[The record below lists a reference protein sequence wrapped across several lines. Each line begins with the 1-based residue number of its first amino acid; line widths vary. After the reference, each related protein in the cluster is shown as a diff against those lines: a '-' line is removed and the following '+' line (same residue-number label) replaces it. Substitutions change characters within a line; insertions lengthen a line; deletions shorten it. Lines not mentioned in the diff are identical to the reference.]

1 MTKTLRN
8 TACAI
13 AIAAFFAVPA
23 SAMAGQ
29 YYVPNNN
36 SAVNQYS
43 ESFPTAGGDQSN
55 GRGTPTTQKHDSN
68 QALGAENAEKLE
80 STGAEGKAAA
90 ELATETA
97 PEPVTEAAPEPE
109 TSNGGGESAK
119 PKHQAAAGNGQ
130 AQHKAPTGEPAAPPK
145 QAPSTNTK
153 DSTLVL
159 SAGDGASATGEVASK
174 TFGLSS
180 PGSFGWL
187 LPLAIVAAAAWA
199 GFYLGRRRR
208 KTAA

>member
-1 MTKTLRN
+1 MTRTLRN
-8 TACAI
+8 TSCAI
-13 AIAAFFAVPA
+13 AIAAFLALPA
-23 SAMAGQ
+23 TALAGQ

-43 ESFPTAGGDQSN
+43 ESIPTAGGDQSN

-97 PEPVTEAAPEPE
+97 PEPVTEAAPQ
-109 TSNGGGESAK
+109 TGASSGGAK
-119 PKHQAAAGNGQ
+119 PKKQAASGNGQ
-130 AQHKAPTGEPAAPPK
+130 AQHEASSGEATAPPK
-145 QAPSTNTK
+145 QQPSTNAN

-159 SAGDGASATGEVASK
+159 TGGNGASATGEVASK

-208 KTAA
+208 KTAS

>member
-1 MTKTLRN
+1 MTKTLRK
-8 TACAI
+8 TSCAI
-13 AIAAFFAVPA
+13 AIAAFLALPA
-23 SAMAGQ
+23 SAVAGQ

-43 ESFPTAGGDQSN
+43 ESIPTAGGDQSN
-55 GRGTPTTQKHDSN
+55 GRGKPTAEKHDSK

-80 STGAEGKAAA
+80 SSGTEGKAAA

-97 PEPVTEAAPEPE
+97 PEPVTEAAPEP
-109 TSNGGGESAK
+109 TPQAK
-119 PKHQAAAGNGQ
+119 PANDAKKPQAATGNGQ
-130 AQHKAPTGEPAAPPK
+130 AQQKAPVEQQPPA
-145 QAPSTNTK
+145 NTK

-159 SAGDGASATGEVASK
+159 TAGDGGSATGEVASK
-174 TFGLSS
+174 SFGLSS

-208 KTAA
+208 RPAP